1 MPTAPRNPAATLSIV
16 VEDAQCGCTSNKY
29 STWLRGTV
37 VPTEKKQKAFKNGR
51 QWAPQPITLNLVAR
65 VMGDKGQGS
74 YGVESLRLR
83 LWRELRV
90 SRRHVEQRSRNV
102 LRTLASLSKI

>member
-1 MPTAPRNPAATLSIV
+1 MGV
-16 VEDAQCGCTSNKY
+16 QVTSTVR
-29 STWLRGTV
+29 SDSWLQGTYR
-37 VPTEKKQKAFKNGR
+37 KKQKAFKNGR

-102 LRTLASLSKI
+102 LRTLASLSI